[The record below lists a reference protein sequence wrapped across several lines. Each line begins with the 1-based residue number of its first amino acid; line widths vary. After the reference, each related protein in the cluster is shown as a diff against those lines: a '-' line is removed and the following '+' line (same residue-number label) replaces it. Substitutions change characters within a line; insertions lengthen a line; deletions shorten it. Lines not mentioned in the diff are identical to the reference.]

1 MDLIKINKNNTEEI
15 KKVIDIANNHI
26 KNRIE
31 SYIHFKFKSYDMAMK
46 LNKDARLTL
55 SYDYD
60 SCEIDFIDFINL
72 DAIYISSIDMNDI
85 SYISKDYNNDNI
97 LEGISF
103 YLKDVGT
110 MSIEFNNEEIFIPTT
125 L

>member
-1 MDLIKINKNNTEEI
+1 MELIKINKNNTEEI
-15 KKVIDIANNHI
+15 KKVIDMANNHI

-60 SCEIDFIDFINL
+60 SCEIDFIDFIKL
-72 DAIYISSIDMNDI
+72 DAIYISSIDINDVR
-85 SYISKDYNNDNI
+85 YITKDYNDNI

-103 YLKDVGT
+103 YLKDAGT
-110 MSIEFNNEEIFIPTT
+110 ISINFDNEEIFVPTI

>member
-1 MDLIKINKNNTEEI
+1 MELIKINKNNTEEI

-60 SCEIDFIDFINL
+60 SCEIDFIDFIKL
-72 DAIYISSIDMNDI
+72 DAIYISSIDINDVR
-85 SYISKDYNNDNI
+85 YITKDYNDDI

-110 MSIEFNNEEIFIPTT
+110 MSINFNNEEIFVPTI